1 MNNPDDFDIHDNM
14 GDVIGIGIHGNNNI
28 IAKNMHIDSLIV
40 NLRPFGLELLRPDHF
55 EHHKKVE
62 ENIKSWYRGFTLSL
76 ESIYYNKELKR
87 IDVFDSIISKL
98 NDQRCLLLLG
108 ESGSSKTTILNEVI
122 CYYFKQGYVI
132 FYNYGDKE
140 VNYPESIRDI
150 IENAVTKG
158 NKVLIAI
165 DNIHDKKVAAI
176 FYVIELLKSFDK
188 SDNVIFI
195 LTGRLPDYDWFVKY
209 GQSILQERLY
219 KDAIKSFED
228 NPLFR
233 YQLSYFSIEDIRNF
247 AMKYS
252 PSNALSSKQQ
262 QLQQAIAIHSK
273 TNGNP
278 LLVKFAILGS
288 SLRKD
293 VEDRIE
299 DYLKEDFNFMLT
311 AVVTSILS
319 IGGIKITDQLL
330 EKFNLKKFAIRLDHA
345 ILFNSGNGEWT
356 TIHNRWDMEL
366 LKILFVS
373 ECDEMV
379 LDINKGI
386 LEKAIS
392 CMIEIDDEH
401 LIVSIIQALYNTIAI
416 NNLIPLDMIDIFV
429 RESIPKTLSNESMS
443 IIYGVIM
450 PPVFIM
456 MEKYDTVEK
465 LCDRAAYTQPVNS
478 EICYNLAL
486 TLFAIGKYDKAI
498 GWCDRSIKLLDSY
511 GDVWYLRLCINMMNG
526 NIEVGLENLK
536 KAIKIKKETY
546 AELAKRETYFEPV
559 RHDQRFISIVEEK
572 L

>member
-1 MNNPDDFDIHDNM
+1 MNNQDDFEIHDNM
-14 GDVIGIGIHGNNNI
+14 GDVIGIGIQGNNNI
-28 IAKNMHIDSLIV
+28 IAKNIHIDSLV
-40 NLRPFGLELLRPDHF
+40 LNLRSFGLEILRPDYF

-62 ENIKSWYRGFTLSL
+62 ENIKSWYRGFALSL

-87 IDVFDSIISKL
+87 IDVFDSIVSKL

-122 CYYFKQGYVI
+122 CYYFKQGYTI
-132 FYNYGDKE
+132 FYNYGDRE
-140 VNYPESIRDI
+140 ISCPESIRDI

-188 SDNVIFI
+188 SDDVIFI
-195 LTGRLPDYDWFVKY
+195 LTGRLPDYDWFVKN
-209 GQSILQERLY
+209 GQSVLQERLY

-228 NPLFR
+228 TPLFR
-233 YQLSYFSIEDIRNF
+233 YQISYFSIEDIRNF

-252 PSNALSSKQQ
+252 PTIALSSKQQ
-262 QLQQAIAIHSK
+262 QLQQAIVIHRK

-288 SLRKD
+288 GLRKD

-299 DYLKEDFNFMLT
+299 DYLKKDFNFILT

-330 EKFNLKKFAIRLDHA
+330 EKFNLKKYATRLDHA
-345 ILFNSGNGEWT
+345 ILYNSGNGEWT

-366 LKILFVS
+366 LKILFVT

-386 LEKAIS
+386 LEKAIR

-416 NNLIPLDMIDIFV
+416 NNLIPLDTIDIFV
-429 RESIPKTLSNESMS
+429 RESIPITLSNESMS

-465 LCDRAAYTQPVNS
+465 LCDRAADAQPINS

-486 TLFAIGKYDKAI
+486 TLFAIGKYDKAT

-511 GDVWYLRLCINMMNG
+511 GDAWYLRSCINMMNG
-526 NIEVGLENLK
+526 NIEIGLENLK
-536 KAIKIKKETY
+536 K
-546 AELAKRETYFEPV
+546 
-559 RHDQRFISIVEEK
+559 Q
-572 L
+572 

>member
-1 MNNPDDFDIHDNM
+1 MNNQDDFNIHDNS
-14 GDVIGIGIHGNNNI
+14 GDVIGIGIRGSNNV
-28 IAKNMHIDSLIV
+28 IARNLHIDSLIV
-40 NLRPFGLELLRPDHF
+40 NLRPFDLELLHPDYF
-55 EHHKKVE
+55 EQHKKVE
-62 ENIKSWYRGFTLSL
+62 ENIKSWYRGFALSL

-87 IDVFDSIISKL
+87 NDVFDSIISKL

-122 CYYFKQGYVI
+122 CYYFKQGYTV

-140 VNYPESIRDI
+140 ISYPENIRDI

-158 NKVLIAI
+158 NKVLIAV
-165 DNIHDKKVAAI
+165 DNIHDKKLAAI
-176 FYVIELLKSFDK
+176 FYVIELLKSFNK
-188 SDNVIFI
+188 SEDVIFI

-209 GQSILQERLY
+209 GQSILQERIY

-233 YQLSYFSIEDIRNF
+233 YQISYFSIEDIRNF
-247 AMKYS
+247 ILKYS
-252 PSNALSSKQQ
+252 ISILPLSKQQ
-262 QLQQAIAIHSK
+262 QLQQAIIIHRT

-288 SLRKD
+288 GLRKD

-299 DYLKEDFNFMLT
+299 DYLSKDINFMLV

-330 EKFNLKKFAIRLDHA
+330 EKFNLKKYAIRLDHA
-345 ILFNSGNGEWT
+345 ILYNSGNGEWT
-356 TIHNRWDMEL
+356 TIHSRWDMEL
-366 LKILFVS
+366 LKILFVT

-386 LEKAIS
+386 LEKAIR
-392 CMIEIDDEH
+392 CMLEIDNEY
-401 LIVSIIQALYNTIAI
+401 LIVSIIQTLYNTIAM
-416 NNLIPLDMIDIFV
+416 NNLIPLDMIDMFV
-429 RESIPKTLSNESMS
+429 RESIPKTLSNESLS

-450 PPVFIM
+450 PPAFLM

-465 LCDRAAYTQPVNS
+465 LCDYAIDTKPVNA

-498 GWCDRSIKLLDSY
+498 GWCDKAIKLIDSY
-511 GDVWYLRLCINMMNG
+511 GDVWYLKSCINIMNG
-526 NIEVGLENLK
+526 NIEIGLENLK
-536 KAIKIKKETY
+536 KAIEIKKETY
-546 AELAKRETYFEPV
+546 AELAKRETYFEPI
-559 RHDQRFISIVEEK
+559 RHDRRFISIVGEK